1 MAGPEAAAHPAV
13 SKGFFYAWDAGKG
26 DGERIVA
33 EKMTLNGQPI
43 DPAASY
49 RVTVNNFLAL
59 GGDGFTVLKD
69 GSAPQ
74 FGLYDVDA
82 LHGYFRANSPIG
94 PTATDRIQR
103 IN

>member
-1 MAGPEAAAHPAV
+1 MPGTPAR
-13 SKGFFYAWDAGKG
+13 G

-94 PTATDRIQR
+94 PTAADRIQR